1 MWSLLPFPLQL
12 TPLTQSNDDENTRR
26 AQEESRQLSG
36 EFRAKEEEL
45 AVLQRVMR
53 QMQSKTA
60 WTHQASEKMQP
71 ASDMRTSSRAADV
84 QCVTSRLNDIG
95 HMHAEQEQLAS
106 AEAQCADYQG
116 HNLILKQTLDDLAEE
131 YKSARVALEGRQQ
144 QLQQRLK
151 VTEELAGLH
160 EQTILNL
167 TRNLAGLKVKFVQR
181 F

>member
-26 AQEESRQLSG
+26 AQEESRQLSE

-84 QCVTSRLNDIG
+84 QCVTSRLNDTG